1 MARLT
6 DPSVARAITLL
17 YESTKEAQRLAQVQ
31 LNLADDLHGVAS
43 ALHDLLLE
51 TQQTALRVVG

>member
-6 DPSVARAITLL
+6 DPSVARAIVLL
-17 YESTKEAQRLAQVQ
+17 HESSVEAQRMAQLQ
-31 LNLADDLHGVAS
+31 LNLADDLARVAS